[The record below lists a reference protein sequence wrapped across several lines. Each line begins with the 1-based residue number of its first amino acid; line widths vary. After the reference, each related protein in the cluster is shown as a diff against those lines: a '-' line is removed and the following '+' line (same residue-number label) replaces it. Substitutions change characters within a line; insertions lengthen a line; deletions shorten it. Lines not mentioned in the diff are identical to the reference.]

1 MRTKCV
7 VILMTMAVLGLSCL
21 VCTPVA
27 LGQAVYGSI
36 LGTVTDPQGAAVAG
50 AKVTVINQRKGTEDT
65 ATTNSD
71 GNYSVTHL
79 IPDTY
84 TVRVEGTGFK
94 VSEQKDV
101 IVQADAGSR
110 VDLQFQVGGAT
121 ETVEVTAEAP
131 QLKTDR
137 ADVAVTFNDRAVEQV
152 PILNRNFTELQLMAP
167 GSQKIVGWSHAA
179 TENPQQGYQI
189 FTQGQH
195 FSGTGFE
202 LDGTDNQDPI
212 LGIIVVNPNLD
223 AVTEAKVALQNYDAE
238 FGKAVASLVTSQTKS
253 GSNSLHGTGFFYRRS
268 DWTEAR
274 DPFAQSAPDPV
285 THRLVPPS
293 RWAQFGGTIGGPI
306 IKDKLF
312 FFGDYQGTRQNNGVS
327 GLFTVPTHKV
337 LTSCNPATNTTGFC
351 DLSEYLGVAPGSGTN
366 AGQIYDPLTGN
377 QQTGAGRAPFGP
389 QPGCSGNCIPIARIS
404 KPAANILALF
414 PDPGSGAP
422 ILNNFVGAG
431 SGPFT
436 SNAFDTRIDYTVN
449 QTLNL
454 FGRFSLAYYTIS
466 GTGLL
471 GVLGGPGNGGTS
483 DAPGLNGS
491 SNTHN
496 YSLATGFNKT
506 VTNSWLT
513 DFRFGYFK
521 YNPQTSKTDH
531 GTPMTA
537 FGIPGA
543 NTGDPKT
550 AGLGSFLLGKDP
562 LSGYNGTDNNGGAGL
577 VVSSFGDGLGV
588 ARCNCPLTESEQQ
601 FQFVNNWTHVKGN
614 HQIKFGA
621 DLRYAMNLRIPSDNN
636 RTGEYNFSPE
646 ATSNGGVNG
655 LDIATF
661 LLGYVTRFARYVN
674 NPTLPGANS
683 AAERQKRFFF
693 YGQDTWRATT
703 RLTIN
708 YGLRWEIYFPETVN
722 AKGNGGFANITDNGG
737 TGGIRVAG
745 FGPYSLSGSVNNAW
759 RAFAPRLGIAYQ
771 ATPKTVVRMGYG
783 RSYDIGVFGSNF
795 GHTVTQNLP
804 VLLKQNYDASTFTST
819 AAGSPCTPATPCSAN
834 LIPIHDQN
842 GNVFTLDSG
851 PLGLGIDPSTAFVPI
866 PSNGNIPLTAQ
877 LSGTHLRPTKQVLP
891 TVDAWNFTVQRQM
904 SNTMSLE
911 VAYVGSK
918 GTHGFVADNPNYDI
932 NPAAAGSGQDLTK
945 AFILSGGAGT
955 PPTTTACPAGSTP
968 NSATALGFCGP
979 ASYGGFSAFTSQN
992 SRRPLFPKIPFDL
1005 GNYYGNDAASTYNAF
1020 EVKVDKRFSEG
1031 LQFLAHYTFSHADN
1045 YHDTYYAISHAVEWG
1060 PVDFNR
1066 DHVFVFSPIYELPF
1080 GRGKKY
1086 KGDSSKAMD
1095 YIIGGWQISNT
1106 TNWSS
1111 GLPWTPSV
1119 GECGNVIDTGPC
1131 RPNVGGAKLHLGVG
1145 GLDKVDHTRT
1155 FFTPVAPLAYPD
1167 PNTLPVGTDACSLA
1181 RPASG
1186 PFSLSNCGQIGNLGR
1201 NSYNGPRGFYSDM
1214 SLTKSFAITEQFRAK
1229 FIVNAFNVFNHGVYA
1244 FSQNNGANGCVDC
1257 PGGNNGKITALE
1269 GGTHMRQ
1276 IEFAV
1281 RFEF

>member
-1 MRTKCV
+1 MRSKCV
-7 VILMTMAVLGLSCL
+7 VLLMAIAVLGSA
-21 VCTPVA
+21 CTLCVPVA

-50 AKVTVINQRKGTEDT
+50 AKVTVINQRKGTQDT
-65 ATTNSD
+65 STTNAD

-79 IPDTY
+79 VPDSY

-94 VSEQKDV
+94 TSEQKDV

-137 ADVAVTFNDRAVEQV
+137 ADVAVTFDSRAVEEV

-189 FTQGQH
+189 FSQGQH

-253 GSNSLHGTGFFYRRS
+253 GSNNLHGTAFLYRRS
-268 DWTEAR
+268 DWTQAR
-274 DPFAQSAPDPV
+274 DPFSQSAPDKV
-285 THRLVPPS
+285 TGRLIPPS

-312 FFGDYQGTRQNNGVS
+312 FFGDYQGTRQSNGVS
-327 GLFTVPTHKV
+327 GLFTVPTHTA
-337 LTSCNPATNTTGFC
+337 LTTCNPATNTTGFC
-351 DLSEYLGVAPGSGTN
+351 DLSDYLTAAAGVSGG
-366 AGQIYDPLTGN
+366 GQVYDPLTGDPN
-377 QQTGAGRAPFGP
+377 KGTGRAPFP
-389 QPGCSGNCIPIARIS
+389 NNQIPIGRIS
-404 KPAANILALF
+404 PAAAKILALF
-414 PDPGSGAP
+414 PDPGVGAP
-422 ILNNFVGAG
+422 VQNNFVAAG
-431 SGPFT
+431 SGPFK
-436 SNAFDTRIDYTVN
+436 SNSFDTRIDYTVS
-449 QTLNL
+449 QSLNV
-454 FGRFSLAYYTIS
+454 FGRFSLSYYTIS
-466 GTGLL
+466 GKGLL
-471 GVLGGPGNGGTS
+471 GALGGPGNGGTS
-483 DAPGLNGS
+483 DAPGLSGS

-506 VTNSWLT
+506 VSNSWLT
-513 DFRFGYFK
+513 DFRFGWFR
-521 YNPQTSKTDH
+521 YNPTTSKPDT
-531 GTPMTA
+531 GTPMTD

-543 NTGDPKT
+543 NTSDPKT
-550 AGLGSFLLGKDP
+550 AGLGSFQLGKDP
-562 LSGYNGTDNNGGAGL
+562 LSGYNGTDNAGGNGL
-577 VVSSFGDGLGV
+577 VISSFGDGLGV

-646 ATSNGGVNG
+646 ATSDGTLGG
-655 LDIATF
+655 LDLATF
-661 LLGYVTRFARYVN
+661 LLGDVTAFSRYVN
-674 NPTLPGANS
+674 NPNIAGANN

-693 YGQDTWRATT
+693 YGQDTWRATSK
-703 RLTIN
+703 LTIN
-708 YGLRWEIYFPETVN
+708 YGLRWEIYFPESVN
-722 AKGNGGFANITDNGG
+722 GKAHGGFANIVDAGG

-745 FGPYSLSGSVNNAW
+745 VGPYNLSGSVDNDW
-759 RAFAPRLGIAYQ
+759 RALAPRLGVAYQ

-804 VLLKQNYDASTFTST
+804 VLLKQNYNASTFN
-819 AAGSPCTPATPCSAN
+819 AAASAH
-834 LIPIHDQN
+834 LIPL
-842 GNVFTLDSG
+842 FSLDAG
-851 PLGLGIDPSTAFVPI
+851 PSSVPGIDPANAFPAVPA
-866 PSNGNIPLTAQ
+866 NGFIPLTAQ
-877 LSGTHLRPTKQVLP
+877 LSGTHLRPTRQVLP
-891 TVDAWNFTVQRQM
+891 TVDAWNATVQRQL

-918 GTHGFVADNPNYDI
+918 GTHGFAGNGPNYDI
-932 NPAAAGSGQDLTK
+932 NPSRVGDGQNVTQ
-945 AFILSGGAGT
+945 AFLVSS
-955 PPTTTACPAGSTP
+955 PTTPCPAGSTP
-968 NSATALGFCGP
+968 NTGNCGP
-979 ASYGGFSAFTSQN
+979 AKYAGFSSFTSQN
-992 SRRPLFPKIPFDL
+992 QRRPLYPKIPFDL
-1005 GNYYGNDAASTYNAF
+1005 SNYYGNDAASTYNAF
-1020 EVKVDKRFSEG
+1020 EVKIDKRFSNG
-1031 LQFLAHYTFSHADN
+1031 LQFLSHYTYAKAYGYPQDN
-1045 YHDTYYAISHAVEWG
+1045 YYAVSHPDSWG
-1060 PVDFNR
+1060 RIDFNR
-1066 DHVFVFSPIYELPF
+1066 DHVWVFNPIYELPF

-1086 KGDSSKAMD
+1086 KGDASRAMN
-1095 YIIGGWQISNT
+1095 YIIGGWQVSNS

-1111 GLPWTPSV
+1111 GLPWTPSI
-1119 GECGNVIDTGPC
+1119 GECGNVTDTGPC
-1131 RPNVGGAKLHLGVG
+1131 RPNAGSAKLHLSVG
-1145 GLDKVDHTRT
+1145 PLDPVNHTRT
-1155 FFTPVAPLAYPD
+1155 FFTPVAKLAYPD
-1167 PNTLPVGTDACSLA
+1167 PNTLPVGTDACTLP
-1181 RPASG
+1181 RPVSG
-1186 PFSLSNCGQIGNLGR
+1186 PFSLPNCGEIGNIGR
-1201 NSYNGPRGFYSDM
+1201 NTYNGPRGFYSDL
-1214 SLTKSFAITEQFRAK
+1214 SVSKSFAITEQFRAK
-1229 FIVNAFNVFNHGVYA
+1229 FLMNAFNIFNHPVYA

-1257 PGGNNGKITALE
+1257 QGGNNGKITGLE

-1276 IEFAV
+1276 LEFAI
-1281 RFEF
+1281 RLEF